1 MKFPYITFFFI
12 IILIVIQCYRD
23 NLKPTYCNMNDE
35 VQILNLKIK
44 KYFTTHLIHAGSF
57 WGHFIPNIIL
67 TLFLGSILEWLVGSI
82 KLFIYIFCSIFIYWP
97 LMYIFIK
104 TYREG
109 CGFSSIYFSFVSI
122 YFSLIAIYE
131 KKLLYRIIFVFIPYL
146 FLFII
151 NYTGRA
157 FAGSGHSTNGIHIL
171 SIIYGYIV
179 GIIELLIRR

>member
-1 MKFPYITFFFI
+1 
-12 IILIVIQCYRD
+12 
-23 NLKPTYCNMNDE
+23 
-35 VQILNLKIK
+35 
-44 KYFTTHLIHAGSF
+44 
-57 WGHFIPNIIL
+57 
-67 TLFLGSILEWLVGSI
+67 
-82 KLFIYIFCSIFIYWP
+82 
-97 LMYIFIK
+97 MYIFIK

-131 KKLLYRIIFVFIPYL
+131 KKLLYKIIFVFIPYL